1 MMKYLV
7 PNEIRTIIPGVVA
20 VGGCVRDML
29 LGRASNDV
37 DLCTPMH
44 PEDVLSACRTAG
56 LKVIPTGMKHGT
68 VTVMV
73 GGVPYEVTTFRRDMD
88 TDGRHATVEFTGDL
102 KEDLARRDFTINAMA
117 IDADGEVYDPFDG
130 RGDIERRLVRCVGNP
145 LDRFREDLLRVIRAA
160 RFSATLGFDVEA
172 ETRRAM
178 RVVAPELN
186 DEIGERVSIE
196 RVVMEIEKAFKEAE
210 RPSRFLDLLWEVDV
224 FQTIVPEMVDAEDLL
239 QDPRFHPEGSV
250 WQHTIDAVD
259 RAAPEH
265 RWNVLFHDIGKCIVA
280 TPTTEYHYT
289 FRGHEDAGVKVIP
302 EIGDRLN
309 LPRKLIES
317 IEATTEMHMDP
328 MSLGGDEI
336 SDRTVRRFQHRA
348 GEHLSTLEGVV
359 RADTGDRYDPA
370 WDVLWE
376 PRQDKM
382 GDVKPV
388 LMGRHLIDRGYSP
401 GPDLGVII
409 GRAFQYQL
417 DTGEVDIDRLIEV
430 ATDV

>member
-1 MMKYLV
+1 MKSLV
-7 PNEIRTIIPGVVA
+7 PNEIRTLIPGAVA

-29 LGRASNDV
+29 LGRESNDV
-37 DLCTPMH
+37 DLCTPLH

-56 LKVIPTGMKHGT
+56 LRVIPTGMKHGT

-73 GGVPYEVTTFRRDMD
+73 GGVPYEVTTFRRDVD

-117 IDADGEVYDPFDG
+117 LDADGNVYDPFGG
-130 RGDIERRLVRCVGNP
+130 REDIERRVIRCVGNP

-160 RFSATLGFDVEA
+160 RFSATLGFDVHPD
-172 ETRRAM
+172 TRSAM

-196 RVVMEIEKAFKEAE
+196 RVVMEMEKAFKESE
-210 RPSRFLDLLWEVDV
+210 RPSRFLDLLWEIDV
-224 FQTIVPEMVDAEDLL
+224 FQTIIPEMADAEDLL

-265 RWNVLFHDIGKCIVA
+265 RWNVLFHDIGKCLVA
-280 TPTTEYHYT
+280 TPTDGDHYT
-289 FRGHEDAGVKVIP
+289 FRGHEDAGLKVIS

-309 LPRKLIES
+309 LPRKLIDS
-317 IEATTEMHMDP
+317 IEATTEMHMGP
-328 MSLGGDEI
+328 MSLGEGEP

-348 GEHLSTLEGVV
+348 GEHLATLEGVV

-376 PRQDKM
+376 ARQEMM
-382 GDVKPV
+382 GDVQPV

-401 GPDLGVII
+401 GPDLGII
-409 GRAFQYQL
+409 LGRAFQYQL
-417 DTGEVDIDRLIEV
+417 DSGEVDIDRLIEV